1 MREQRRVK
9 WHLNLR
15 RHPSKQH
22 GPGGA
27 GRIKKIVK
35 SIAQKSCRKTITLP
49 RYSLSTPRAQNLE
62 MCNKPFW
69 QLKWSQMCS
78 CICRWVFGF
87 KTGCKLRHSVPF
99 LPRSVF
105 PFSPSQSHFDLAAT
119 KASIARF
126 ARSGGGPQFFLS
138 TFFTTFFTID
148 TLGGFGIFFG
158 AGFR

>member
-87 KTGCKLRHSVPF
+87 KTGCKLRCSFPSP
-99 LPRSVF
+99 LCF
-105 PFSPSQSHFDLAAT
+105 PFFSILEPLRPCSHQSIHSQL
-119 KASIARF
+119 R
-126 ARSGGGPQFFLS
+126 
-138 TFFTTFFTID
+138 
-148 TLGGFGIFFG
+148 
-158 AGFR
+158 

>member
-1 MREQRRVK
+1 METIGRQPDLVLAFKNMYDYKHLWSFWILGEMREQRRVK

-87 KTGCKLRHSVPF
+87 KTGCKLRCSFPSP
-99 LPRSVF
+99 LCF
-105 PFSPSQSHFDLAAT
+105 PFFSILDPLRPCSH
-119 KASIARF
+119 
-126 ARSGGGPQFFLS
+126 
-138 TFFTTFFTID
+138 
-148 TLGGFGIFFG
+148 
-158 AGFR
+158 